1 MRFGGGLSGEL
12 RPERV
17 RELECFV
24 SKSITSDAEMET
36 AESHSGAFGPTGTER
51 RRRRRAKL
59 SAEVHIR
66 AVNSPTPFQE
76 ICKTVD
82 VSRDGLLIVS
92 PHSGY
97 WKGQPLEVT
106 FPYST
111 APSAL
116 NQSQPAEVVR
126 VSDYGGGLFGVA
138 VQFTTTRNSARA
150 ANPLNSKSGLAT
162 STQQRQP
169 SVVLAIEPD
178 VRSTE
183 ATRNLLQR
191 DGYTFVVVANA
202 QAALDVLK
210 TTVPV
215 VFITPDDNPD
225 ISGHDLC
232 LIIKGNDRLQHVPV
246 ILITSTPQP
255 ADYAAS
261 RQLGAVVC
269 MAKPLASER
278 LLQVIRLVA
287 PPPAERSA
295 YGARVH
301 KDAIERTI

>member
-1 MRFGGGLSGEL
+1 MDPPASSEIEML
-12 RPERV
+12 PEV
-17 RELECFV
+17 RCFV
-24 SKSITSDAEMET
+24 STGRSSAAEPEVGPRNSGTSEP
-36 AESHSGAFGPTGTER
+36 GGVER

-59 SAEVHIR
+59 SAEVRVR

-76 ICKTVD
+76 VCKTVD
-82 VSRDGLLIVS
+82 VSRDGLLMVS

-116 NQSQPAEVVR
+116 NQAQPAEVVR
-126 VSDYGGGLFGVA
+126 VFDYGGRLFGVG
-138 VQFTTTRNSARA
+138 VQFSASKTSGRA
-150 ANPLNSKSGLAT
+150 AT
-162 STQQRQP
+162 SAQSNVGASELLKQKERT
-169 SVVLAIEPD
+169 VVLAIEPD
-178 VRSTE
+178 ARLGESL
-183 ATRNLLQR
+183 RNRLQC
-191 DGYTFVVVANA
+191 DGYTLVLVQNG

-210 TTVPV
+210 TTVPAV
-215 VFITPDDNPD
+215 LVTSDDNPD

-232 LIIKGNDRLQHVPV
+232 LIIKSNDRLQHVPV
-246 ILITSTPQP
+246 ILLTAAPQP

-269 MAKPLASER
+269 VTKPFTPDR
-278 LLQVIRLVA
+278 LLNVIRVVA
-287 PPPAERSA
+287 PPPVERSA

-301 KDAIERTI
+301 KDAIERTL